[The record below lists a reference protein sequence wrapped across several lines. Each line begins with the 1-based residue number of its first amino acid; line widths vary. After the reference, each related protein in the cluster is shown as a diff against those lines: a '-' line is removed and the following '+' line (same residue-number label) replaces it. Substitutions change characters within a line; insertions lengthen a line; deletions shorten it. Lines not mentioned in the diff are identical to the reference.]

1 MKPPLDWR
9 SAYARLRSA
18 EERINAIDLRSQEE
32 IEALIRAR
40 AKQLEALEN
49 APPQPEA
56 IDLVILL
63 VAGERYAFDV
73 KEASEA
79 IAITHVTP
87 LPGVPTFFRGLISHR
102 GSVYPLLDIRPL
114 VGGALVRSAQFSQ
127 AILFASGE
135 SVVAVGAHAV
145 EALQRVEVAEI
156 DAWRSGSE
164 KPTSSSVRGQTTD
177 GATIIDMRA
186 LLSDVRLVVDD
197 RIVADHAPSGDSPN
211 AG

>member
-1 MKPPLDWR
+1 MSSDRDARRIRAPLDWR
-9 SAYARLRSA
+9 NAYARLRSA

-32 IEALIRAR
+32 IEALVRAR
-40 AKQLEALEN
+40 ARQLEALAN
-49 APPQPEA
+49 APPLPDA

-79 IAITHVTP
+79 IAITHVTA

-114 VGGALVRSAQFSQ
+114 VGGALLRSVQFSQ
-127 AILFASGE
+127 AILFTSGGAA
-135 SVVAVGAHAV
+135 VAVGAHAV
-145 EALQRVEVAEI
+145 ESLQRVDVAGI
-156 DAWRSGSE
+156 DGWQAA
-164 KPTSSSVRGQTTD
+164 D
-177 GATIIDMRA
+177 GAKIVDMRA
-186 LLSDVRLVVDD
+186 LIADVRLVVDD
-197 RIVADHAPSGDSPN
+197 RIGVAEHSSSGDSGN

>member
-1 MKPPLDWR
+1 MSPIDWR
-9 SAYARLRSA
+9 NAYARLRSA

-32 IEALIRAR
+32 IEALVRAR

-49 APPQPEA
+49 APPLPDA

-79 IAITHVTP
+79 IAITHVTS

-114 VGGALVRSAQFSQ
+114 VGGALARSAQFSQ
-127 AILFASGE
+127 AILFGSGD

-145 EALQRVEVAEI
+145 ESLQRI
-156 DAWRSGSE
+156 DLAQIDVWRTEGA
-164 KPTSSSVRGQTTD
+164 TSTSVRGQTTD

-197 RIVADHAPSGDSPN
+197 RIGVAEHAG
-211 AG
+211 